1 MEYLWLVFVLLSALT
16 EALTRRFWVIGFAL
30 GALVAMILAFCDVAV
45 AVQVAVFAACGIL
58 SLIFIRPLLATF
70 FVGKSESFS
79 IESAVGEKCVVAE
92 RIDNLAGRGAI
103 ILNGFEWA
111 ARTVSDELT
120 VEEGERVEIIAVEGV
135 KLICKK
141 L

>member
-1 MEYLWLVFVLLSALT
+1 MEYLWLIFVLLSAVT

-30 GALVAMILAFCDVAV
+30 GALISMILAFCDVAL
-45 AVQVAVFAACGIL
+45 AVQVIVFFVCGIL
-58 SLIFIRPLLATF
+58 SLVFVRPLLNSF
-70 FVGKSESFS
+70 FAGKGESFS
-79 IESAVGEKCVVAE
+79 IESAVGKKCVVAE